1 MQRSNHVIPFV
12 TGIALFLL
20 PALCNA
26 SADTKEIPVIN
37 TAQAAAHVGK
47 QAKVCGTVVDARHA
61 IKTKGQPTYLN
72 MDKPYPHPTFTAVI
86 WGKDRGRFGMPP
98 NILYRGRTICVTG
111 KISIDHGTPEIVV
124 QSPTQIGGN

>member
-1 MQRSNHVIPFV
+1 MQRINHIIPFG
-12 TGIALFLL
+12 TGIVLVLL
-20 PALCNA
+20 LALCSA
-26 SADTKEIPVIN
+26 SADTTEIPVIN
-37 TAQAAAHVGK
+37 AAQAAAHAGK

-86 WGKDRGRFGMPP
+86 WGKDRSHFGMPP

-124 QSPTQIGGN
+124 ESPAQIGGN